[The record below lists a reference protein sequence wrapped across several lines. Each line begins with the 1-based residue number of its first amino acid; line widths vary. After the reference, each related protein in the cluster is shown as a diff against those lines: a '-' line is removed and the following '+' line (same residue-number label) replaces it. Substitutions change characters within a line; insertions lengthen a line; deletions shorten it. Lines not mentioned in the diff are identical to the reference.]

1 MVSAAAPAHRSLPKH
16 ALTSHRAAVRSGVN
30 AKRYNWF
37 SNTLAAKPGWTSTP
51 ILSKGHEEYFSL
63 NGVTDK
69 DVVNASPDAA
79 VKPAGKVKLE
89 GSGKFG
95 TVGV

>member
-1 MVSAAAPAHRSLPKH
+1 MVSAAARAHGSFPKH
-16 ALTSHRAAVRSGVN
+16 ALTSRLVHSGVN

-37 SNTLAAKPGWTSTP
+37 SNTLAAKPGWTATP